1 MVDNAALLMQAQEAC
16 KAADGKVFDVSTPGM
31 GASQHAY
38 QKVTLNGQEHLLRV
52 TLTGGDALIDLLS
65 GCDEDP
71 KVAISIM
78 AGVVTREIGKN
89 SEMLKLS
96 DDEAG
101 RVVEQ
106 IRKAFQDKKFS
117 VAEANGLLDKGQPL
131 AGAFS
136 EAADKGRGG

>member
-1 MVDNAALLMQAQEAC
+1 MAEDKTDKGSVNAAC
-16 KAADGKVFDVSTPGM
+16 NAADGKVVDVSAPGM
-31 GASQHAY
+31 GDSQYAY

-52 TLTGGDALIDLLS
+52 SLTGDDAMIDLLP
-65 GCDEDP
+65 GCGEDP

-78 AGVVTREIGKN
+78 GGMVTREVGKN

-106 IRKAFQDKKFS
+106 IRQAFKDTHFS
-117 VAEANGLLDKGQPL
+117 VQEANGLFDKGKPL

>member
-1 MVDNAALLMQAQEAC
+1 MAEKEGRANAAC
-16 KAADGKVFDVSTPGM
+16 NAADGRVVNVSTPSM
-31 GASQHAY
+31 GASQYAY

-52 TLTGGDALIDLLS
+52 TLTGGDAMIDLLP
-65 GCDEDP
+65 GCGKDP

-78 AGVVTREIGKN
+78 GGVVTREIGKN
-89 SEMLKLS
+89 SEMLGLS
-96 DDEAG
+96 GDEAG

-106 IRKAFQDKKFS
+106 IRQAFQDKKFS

-131 AGAFS
+131 ARAFS